1 MRWKKHTPEEIAV
14 KLERI
19 AKALKRGETL
29 ESAAE
34 AEGICESTYFRWRNL
49 YGSLSPL
56 QVRRYKELE
65 SENARLR
72 RLLEEF
78 DPQQALA
85 S

>member
-1 MRWKKHTPEEIAV
+1 MRWKKHTPEEITA

-19 AKALKRGETL
+19 AKALKRGVAL
-29 ESAAE
+29 ASAAE
-34 AEGICESTYFRWRNL
+34 AEGICESTYFRWRSL

-56 QVRRYKELE
+56 QVQRYKQLEL
-65 SENARLR
+65 ENARLR

-78 DPQQALA
+78 DPGQALA

>member
-1 MRWKKHTPEEIAV
+1 MRWKKHTPEEITT

-19 AKALKRGETL
+19 SKALKRGVSL

-34 AEGICESTYFRWRNL
+34 LEGICESTYFRWRSL

-65 SENARLR
+65 LENARLR

>member
-1 MRWKKHTPEEIAV
+1 MRWKKHTPEEIAT
-14 KLERI
+14 KLESI
-19 AKALKRGETL
+19 AKALKRGVAL

-34 AEGICESTYFRWRNL
+34 AEGICESTYFRWRSL

-56 QVRRYKELE
+56 QVRRYKALEL
-65 SENARLR
+65 ENARLR
-72 RLLEEF
+72 RLLDEF